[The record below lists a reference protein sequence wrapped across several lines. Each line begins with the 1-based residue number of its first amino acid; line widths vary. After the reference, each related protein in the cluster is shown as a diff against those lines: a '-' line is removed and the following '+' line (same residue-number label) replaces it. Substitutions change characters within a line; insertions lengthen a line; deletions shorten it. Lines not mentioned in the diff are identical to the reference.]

1 MTEYILPLII
11 TFILSVICGRLIL
24 PLLIKLK
31 AGQTERE
38 DGPASHKVK
47 NGTPTMGGFIFLI
60 PWIIVTAFYIPTHR
74 NVVPILIAG
83 VGFAAVGFADDY
95 LKVVKKR
102 NLGLRAWQKL
112 LLQVLVSAAVLIY
125 ISLFTNASFD
135 IRIPYGSFFTVGGA
149 ALMISLGVFAIPAQI
164 VIMCGTVNGSNFT
177 DGLDGLAASVTA
189 VIALFMA
196 IASSV
201 TSAGIAPAA
210 MSFLG
215 GLLGFL
221 VYNHHPAKVFM
232 GDTGSLAMGACLSA
246 IAMSDGFDF
255 SLPIIGIVYVAE
267 VVSVIIQVFVFKTQN
282 GRRFFR
288 MAPLHHHFE
297 LGGWKEEKVDAVF
310 SIITL
315 IMGIVCIY
323 IFNYL

>member
-112 LLQVLVSAAVLIY
+112 LLQVLVSAAVLTY

-232 GDTGSLAMGACLSA
+232 GDTGSLSLGGFVAAGFIMMNMPLYLI
-246 IAMSDGFDF
+246 IAAFIYF
-255 SLPIIGIVYVAE
+255 AE
-267 VVSVIIQVFVFKTQN
+267 VLSVIIQVLYFKST
-282 GRRFFR
+282 GGKRFFR
-288 MAPLHHHFE
+288 MAPIHHHFE
-297 LGGWKEEKVDAVF
+297 LSGWSEVKVVTVF
-310 SIITL
+310 SIVTVMLCALALTAI
-315 IMGIVCIY
+315 
-323 IFNYL
+323 